1 MSASMGLWPCN
12 RSEIDMNPYDNA
24 ENLMRVLSAPRRNQY
39 FYGKRMDVQHFRME
53 QDYLRQK
60 LALLN
65 RLTLGKGVLCGLRVT
80 LEDGKLCVDPGVAI
94 DGLGREIVVPV
105 RTCIDPAAPATMCCG
120 DPSASTLPAPDGVAV
135 FTLWACYRECSADYQ
150 PMLASDCD
158 ARSDCA
164 AGTTVETFCFK
175 VTPGLAPLQGDPRW
189 CIPQAAAGQDGT
201 AFGTQPEVPM
211 PAGFD
216 AFIGD
221 QHGISAQDILD
232 AVRSRRH
239 GLCSTLGR
247 DCDLSEGDPCVPLAA
262 ILVSDA
268 SVRAVE
274 NCLVRPRLYSHER
287 LLDMILCLAQRVDA
301 CCKPAPVDLMQVA
314 SIDFLYRGGPVNSET
329 VVASVKSPLKATQ
342 VAIGGQTNA
351 IRIKFSRPF
360 AQGPR
365 QPSTAGIHDASFE
378 RHNVLVLPEQPLQ
391 GERYVPGSLVI
402 ESAQVVRFDLADDT
416 IYSRGPQLG
425 WQKGRYR
432 ILLAGVDDPQTGRRA
447 LADMA
452 GSALDGEP
460 AAPANGVISGDGTK
474 GGDFAAVFTVG

>member
-1 MSASMGLWPCN
+1 
-12 RSEIDMNPYDNA
+12 MNPYDNA

-80 LEDGKLCVDPGVAI
+80 LEDGQLCVDPGVAI

-105 RTCIDPAAPATMCCG
+105 RTCIDATPEAMFSSG
-120 DPSASTLPAPDGVAV
+120 ASVGTPLEPDGAGA

-150 PMLASDCD
+150 PVLASDCD
-158 ARSDCA
+158 TRSDCA

-189 CIPQAAAGQDGT
+189 CMPRPADGQAGAALGR
-201 AFGTQPEVPM
+201 QPDATL

-221 QHGISAQDILD
+221 QPGASAQDILD
-232 AVRSRRH
+232 ALRSRRH
-239 GLCSTLGR
+239 LLCSALGR
-247 DCDLSEGDPCVPLAA
+247 DCDPSEGDPCVPLAA
-262 ILVSDA
+262 ILVSDG
-268 SVRAVE
+268 SPRAVE
-274 NCLVRPRLYSHER
+274 NCLVRPRILSHQVMV
-287 LLDMILCLAQRVDA
+287 DMLLCLAQRIDE
-301 CCKPAPVDLMQVA
+301 CCSPTTVDLMQVA
-314 SIDFLYRGGPVNSET
+314 SVDFLRRGGPVDIET

-342 VAIGGQTNA
+342 VAIDGATNT
-351 IRIKFSRPF
+351 IRVKFSRPF
-360 AQGPR
+360 DQGPR
-365 QPSTAGIHDASFE
+365 QPSTAGIHDTSFE
-378 RHNVLVLPEQPLQ
+378 RHNVLVLPERPLQ

-402 ESAQVVRFDLADDT
+402 ESAQVLRFDLANET
-416 IYSRGPQLG
+416 VYSRGPGLG

-432 ILLAGVDDPQTGRRA
+432 ILLAGVDDPTTGRRA
-447 LADMA
+447 LADAA
-452 GSALDGEP
+452 GPALDGEP
-460 AAPANGVISGDGTK
+460 AAPANGVISGDGTM
-474 GGDFAAVFTVG
+474 GGDFSTTFTVG